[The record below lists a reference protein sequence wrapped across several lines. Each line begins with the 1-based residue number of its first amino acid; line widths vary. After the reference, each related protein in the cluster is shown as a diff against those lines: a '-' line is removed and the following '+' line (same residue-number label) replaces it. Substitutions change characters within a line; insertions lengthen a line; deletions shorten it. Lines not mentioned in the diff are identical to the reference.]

1 MALLRKINTK
11 AKQEIN
17 TGFGTNTSAYGG
29 RLINKNGKP
38 NIEKRGIGLLESI
51 SWYHTMLELP
61 LWKFLSILVLFF
73 AFVNLIFAGIY
84 YAVGIEH
91 LTGLNSTT
99 SLNKF
104 IDAYFFSAQTFTTV
118 GYGRINPVGFTTS
131 AIAALEALVGLL
143 SFALATGLFY
153 GRFSKP
159 EAFLRYSHNAI
170 IAPYKGG
177 AAFMLRVSPYKNTSL
192 TDAVAKVT
200 IGLFI
205 DEGDGVTR
213 NEFFRA
219 ELEYSVVNA
228 LTLSWTI
235 VHPINEES
243 PFYSFTAE
251 DFAKAKGEII
261 VFVKA
266 FDDMFS
272 NEVVSRSSYVFEEV
286 IVGAK
291 FDPMYFRST
300 ENNKTVLDLEKL
312 NSYTTV
318 DISSVLPIS
327 KNAAT
332 A

>member
-11 AKQEIN
+11 AKTEIN
-17 TGFGTNTSAYGG
+17 TGFGSNTSAYGG
-29 RLINKNGKP
+29 RLINKNGRA
-38 NIEKRGIGLLESI
+38 NIEKRGVGILERT
-51 SWYHTMLELP
+51 SWYHTMLDLP
-61 LWKFLSILVLFF
+61 LWKFLSILFLFF
-73 AFVNLIFAGIY
+73 AFINLIFAGIY
-84 YAVGIEH
+84 YAVGIQH
-91 LTGLNSTT
+91 LAGLNSTT
-99 SLNKF
+99 PFNKF

-118 GYGRINPVGFTTS
+118 GYGRINPIGFTTS
-131 AIAALEALVGLL
+131 ALAAIEALVGLL

-170 IAPYKGG
+170 IAPYKDG

-200 IGLFI
+200 IGLFFT
-205 DEGDGVTR
+205 DEEGNKKSD
-213 NEFFRA
+213 FFSA
-219 ELEYSVVNA
+219 ALEYSVVNA

-243 PFYSFTAE
+243 PFYTFSKE

-291 FDPMYFRST
+291 FEPMYYRST
-300 ENNKTVLDLEKL
+300 ENTKTVLDLDKL

-318 DISSVLPIS
+318 DISDVLPVS